1 MITDVEKKAICVKK
15 MHWSNVRS
23 NKDIED
29 FLFIWKNSL
38 KKYEKIELENNF
50 QKVLLDTEQA
60 LRIGD

>member
-1 MITDVEKKAICVKK
+1 